1 MHFYVALNFNVGLY
15 RQHEDKRKSDF
26 SILEYK
32 KSCYVFA
39 VTYYTLYQKKV
50 RAFTGVLITFNY
62 WSIRFRDINDNVE
75 GDMNQTVFDFIV

>member
-39 VTYYTLYQKKV
+39 VTYYTLNEKISGGFCMGLSSL
-50 RAFTGVLITFNY
+50 ALIQLGM
-62 WSIRFRDINDNVE
+62 I
-75 GDMNQTVFDFIV
+75 MQTIGIG